1 MALLLL
7 AHAAFPA
14 RVEAATVDHG
24 LRPHSAAEA
33 NMVANWCASQDL
45 PHVVLRPKEPIT
57 GNIQSSARAARYAL
71 MEGWRADRGLDWL
84 LTAHH
89 ADDQLETILMRLNRG
104 SGVSGLAGVRER
116 SGLVLRPL
124 LRWRKAELIAL
135 AEAARLPFV
144 HDPSNSDPR
153 YDRAA
158 LRLRLA
164 EISWLDPLAAAR
176 SAAALAEAETA
187 LSWLTDTLA
196 DRHVVRTGEGV
207 QLTETDFPREI
218 QRRLVLHMLALADP
232 AATAPRGDTLDGALE
247 RLREGGRT
255 SVGAWL
261 LRGGRQWTLT
271 PAPPRRAAAERTED
285 E

>member
-164 EISWLDPLAAAR
+164 EIS
-176 SAAALAEAETA
+176 
-187 LSWLTDTLA
+187 
-196 DRHVVRTGEGV
+196 
-207 QLTETDFPREI
+207 
-218 QRRLVLHMLALADP
+218 
-232 AATAPRGDTLDGALE
+232 
-247 RLREGGRT
+247 
-255 SVGAWL
+255 
-261 LRGGRQWTLT
+261 
-271 PAPPRRAAAERTED
+271 
-285 E
+285 